1 MWAAKLPGEGYALYE
16 TCSAMCDIMSE
27 LGIAVDGGKDSLSM
41 AAKVD
46 SEVVKAPGKFCKRWV
61 IIRNFTIYFELRKL
75 VNIYII
81 II

>member
-16 TCSAMCDIMSE
+16 TCSAMCKIMAA

-46 SEVVKAPGKFCKRWV
+46 SEVVKSPGSYIN
-61 IIRNFTIYFELRKL
+61 IIGRTSYKQVEHPLNCNAHYTKAI
-75 VNIYII
+75 
-81 II
+81 